1 MTAVRPTFAGASKG
15 THALSATPHSP
26 FDSTDA
32 VSEVREELIEIIREG
47 RDDSGVAPGSTEGSN
62 VPPPSLFNGPR
73 VCVALPLYNAAPDA
87 VRVLDELA
95 TFASKVQTWEFL
107 FVDDGSTDGTATTLR
122 KRLAAIDIVEPEL
135 AKRFGVLSYAPNA
148 GKGHAVRVAALESDA
163 EYFLFTDGD
172 LAYSPDHL
180 LRLFEGLQSADVVIG
195 SRLEHDE
202 GYGARPLRNVMGR
215 VFNYISGIV
224 LSIRYRDTQ
233 AGLKGFRSRAAHD
246 IFSRIRIRDFSF
258 DVEVLYVA
266 RKLGYKIAEVPA
278 FVDPAH
284 RRSSSTVNLLRDPI
298 RMFWSLCRIRVNK
311 ILGLYRLD
319 ERDVGEVGQ
328 PAETTARTTR
338 IPGSLHRR
346 GA

>member
-1 MTAVRPTFAGASKG
+1 
-15 THALSATPHSP
+15 LSATPHSP

-32 VSEVREELIEIIREG
+32 VSEVREELIEVIQNGEG
-47 RDDSGVAPGSTEGSN
+47 VGDDESDVAPGSIEGSDA
-62 VPPPSLFNGPR
+62 PLPQLFNGPR
-73 VCVALPLYNAAPDA
+73 VCVALPLYNAGPDA
-87 VRVLDELA
+87 ARVLDELVV
-95 TFASKVQTWEFL
+95 FAPRVPTWEFL
-107 FVDDGSTDGTATTLR
+107 FVDDGSTDGTATILR
-122 KRLAAIDIVEPEL
+122 KRLAAIDVVEPEL

-180 LRLFEGLQSADVVIG
+180 LRLFERLQSADVVIG

-215 VFNYISGIV
+215 VFNYIAGLV

-246 IFSRIRIRDFSF
+246 IFSRIRIQDFSF

-266 RKLGYKIAEVPA
+266 RKLGYSITEIPA
-278 FVDPAH
+278 FVDPVH
-284 RRSSSTVNLLRDPI
+284 RRNSSTVNLVRDPI
-298 RMFWSLCRIRVNK
+298 RMFWSLCRIRLNK

-319 ERDVGEVGQ
+319 ERDVGEVGTRTD
-328 PAETTARTTR
+328 ATARTSGM
-338 IPGSLHRR
+338 PGSLHRR

>member
-1 MTAVRPTFAGASKG
+1 MSAS
-15 THALSATPHSP
+15 PHSP

-32 VSEVREELIEIIREG
+32 SSDIREELIEAIRG
-47 RDDSGVAPGSTEGSN
+47 DGDHADQSPGSIEGSA
-62 VPPPSLFNGPR
+62 PPLPALFSGPR
-73 VCVALPLYNAAPDA
+73 VCVALPLYNAGADA
-87 VRVLDELA
+87 VRVLDELIEFAAA
-95 TFASKVQTWEFL
+95 TPNWEFL
-107 FVDDGSTDGTATTLR
+107 FVDDGSTDGTAKLLG

-148 GKGHAVRVAALESDA
+148 GKGHAVRVAALENDA

-172 LAYSPDHL
+172 LAYAPEHL
-180 LRLFEGLQSADVVIG
+180 LRLFESLQSADVVIG

-202 GYGARPLRNVMGR
+202 GYGARPLRNIMGR
-215 VFNYISGIV
+215 VFNYLAGLV

-246 IFSRIRIRDFSF
+246 IFSRVRIHDFSF

-266 RKLGYKIAEVPA
+266 RKLGYSIAEIPA
-278 FVDPAH
+278 RVDPAH
-284 RRSSSTVNLLRDPI
+284 RNDSSTVNLIRDPV
-298 RMFWSLCRIRVNK
+298 RMFWSLCRIRLNK

-319 ERDVGEVGQ
+319 ERDLGEV
-328 PAETTARTTR
+328 ATRADSSARTTGM
-338 IPGSLHRR
+338 PGGLHRR